1 LHNPL
6 GTFGWVPQIRI
17 VDQLVKVALGHRI
30 VELQPG
36 VLSKLTKVPSG
47 DERNA
52 MSTLFEEVA
61 KSDEGMNVTG
71 ATDCT

>member
-1 LHNPL
+1 MK
-6 GTFGWVPQIRI
+6 I
-17 VDQLVKVALGHRI
+17 ALGHRI

-36 VLSKLTKVPSG
+36 VLSTLTKVPSG

-52 MSTLFEEVA
+52 MSTLFQAVA
-61 KSDEGMNVTG
+61 KSDEGMNATG